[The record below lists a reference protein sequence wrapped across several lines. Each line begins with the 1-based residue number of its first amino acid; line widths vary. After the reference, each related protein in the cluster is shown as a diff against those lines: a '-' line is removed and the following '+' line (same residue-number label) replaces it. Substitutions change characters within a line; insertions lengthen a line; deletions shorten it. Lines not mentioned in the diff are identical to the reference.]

1 MTDKELDRLMGSILK
16 ELRLKNGKTMQ
27 QASDHLGL
35 KNRASIADYESGKST
50 ISLYNLKKLCDFYGI
65 DFREVLSQIWR
76 EM

>member
-1 MTDKELDRLMGSILK
+1 MTDKELDKLMGSILK

>member
-1 MTDKELDRLMGSILK
+1 MTDKELDVQMGSILK
-16 ELRLKNGKTMQ
+16 ELRLKNGYTMQ

-50 ISLYNLKKLCDFYGI
+50 ISLYNLKRLCDFYNI
-65 DFREVLSQIWR
+65 DFREVLSRIWS